1 MPVFDSTTNYMSK
14 LVDLCFLLGQFCC
27 PGQFLFWHPTNF
39 KTESSVAE
47 DHLSLSVRGASLPK
61 KVQLRKAACD
71 DRSNFLLYKQ
81 TWKVED
87 DFM

>member
-14 LVDLCFLLGQFCC
+14 LVDLCFLMVQFCC
-27 PGQFLFWHPTNF
+27 PGQFLFWHHANF
-39 KTESSVAE
+39 KTESNVAQ
-47 DHLSLSVRGASLPK
+47 DHLSPSVRGASLPK